1 MTERE
6 TTSVTSAAAVPEGAA
21 RIDGAVEPTRL
32 PAETNGL
39 AAETF
44 CAECG
49 SVPCSCHLC
58 SNCGE
63 LFCKSESCH
72 LEAEHFDSA
81 DRAYD
86 LAVDA

>member
-1 MTERE
+1 MTE
-6 TTSVTSAAAVPEGAA
+6 SATNEAVGE
-21 RIDGAVEPTRL
+21 VVK
-32 PAETNGL
+32 
-39 AAETF
+39 ETF

-63 LFCKSESCH
+63 LFCRSESCH